1 MGCGCNK
8 KKIVKTTKQSNTNN
22 SNKKSTLIK
31 LPVKKIK
38 K

>member
-8 KKIVKTTKQSNTNN
+8 KKIVKTTKQSNPNN
-22 SNKKSTLIK
+22 NKKSTVIK